1 MKKFT
6 SYARG
11 FTLIELLVVI
21 AIIGIL
27 ASVVLVS
34 LGSARAKGNDA
45 RVQEQLSGLRSAAE
59 LYFTTNSNYGT
70 FNPTGSDAGCV
81 DAAAATLSFFND
93 SASGKP
99 IILGTNS
106 VPGVGVSKCFANS
119 TSWAAGYG
127 LPSAPTAAYWCVDS
141 NGKSEKV
148 TGVNGQISATS
159 ALFTDGAG
167 CP

>member
-59 LYFTTNSNYGT
+59 LYFTTYNSFGT
-70 FNPTGSDAGCV
+70 YTTPSTCPTAVAAGSFFG
-81 DAAAATLSFFND
+81 DAA
-93 SASGKP
+93 SGLP

-106 VPGVGVSKCFANS
+106 VPGTSNAKSRCYANG
-119 TSWAAGYG
+119 TSWAAGYD
-127 LPSAPTAAYWCVDS
+127 LPSAPGAAFWCVDS
-141 NGKSEKV
+141 NGRSKKI
-148 TGVNGQISATS
+148 TGSIGDGDFNTS
-159 ALFTDGAG
+159 G
-167 CP
+167 CN